1 MGETRTLTV
10 PKPLVLIG
18 LMGAGKSAV
27 GRRLATRLG
36 VPFVDADAEIES
48 AAGCTVQEFFARH
61 GEDAFRD
68 GERRV
73 IARLLDS
80 EPVHVLATGGGAFMD
95 PRTRAVIGERA
106 ISIWLRA
113 ELDVLFRRVSRRG
126 HRPLLKTDNPRARLG
141 ELMVNRYPVYAEADI
156 TVDSIDGP
164 IDTMV
169 DRVMSAVG
177 DYLSGE
183 RGT

>member
-10 PKPLVLIG
+10 PKPLVLVG

-36 VPFVDADAEIES
+36 VPFIDADAEIES
-48 AAGCTVQEFFARH
+48 AAGCTIQEFFSRH

-73 IARLLDS
+73 IARLLDT

-141 ELMVNRYPVYAEADI
+141 ELMESRYPVYAGADI
-156 TVDSIDGP
+156 TLDSIDGP

-169 DRVMSAVG
+169 DQVMSAVG